1 MRVEQKQE
9 VKLFK
14 EANLKSIQ
22 SVVVEIIENEE
33 DWIVIEHDH
42 IEISLSISN
51 WNKLILLSEKAIKKA
66 NEII

>member
-9 VKLFK
+9 VKIFRDEK
-14 EANLKSIQ
+14 LKSIQ

-42 IEISLSISN
+42 TEISLSISN
-51 WNKLILLSEKAIKKA
+51 WKKLILLSEKVINKSKQ
-66 NEII
+66 

>member
-1 MRVEQKQE
+1 MRIEQTQE
-9 VKLFK
+9 VKLFQ
-14 EANLKSIQ
+14 ENNQKSTQ

-51 WNKLILLSEKAIKKA
+51 WKKLILLSEKVIEKSK
-66 NEII
+66 